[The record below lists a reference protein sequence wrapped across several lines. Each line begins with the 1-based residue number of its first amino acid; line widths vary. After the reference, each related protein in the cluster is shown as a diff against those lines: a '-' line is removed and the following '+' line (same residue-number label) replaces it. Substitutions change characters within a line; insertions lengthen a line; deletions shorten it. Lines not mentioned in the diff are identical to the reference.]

1 MKQQVNSVVCVC
13 ECQYALVSL
22 MPLYEFAFIRICV
35 PIKLNM
41 ALVCYLA
48 CRCADVIGVEYIS
61 VRYSRA
67 VCLDHR

>member
-1 MKQQVNSVVCVC
+1 MKQQVKLCGVC
-13 ECQYALVSL
+13 ECLYALVSL
-22 MPLYEFAFIRICV
+22 MPLHEFAFIQICV
-35 PIKLNM
+35 PMKLNM

-48 CRCADVIGVEYIS
+48 CRCADVIGAEYIS